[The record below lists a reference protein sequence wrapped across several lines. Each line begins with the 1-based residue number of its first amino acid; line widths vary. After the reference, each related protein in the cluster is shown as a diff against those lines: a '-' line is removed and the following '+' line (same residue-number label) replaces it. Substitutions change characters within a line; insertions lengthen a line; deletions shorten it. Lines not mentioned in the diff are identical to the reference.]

1 MDIFTILLIA
11 LLPTAIL
18 VYYIYH
24 KDKKSLEPTGQLVK
38 AFLWG
43 ILSAPLSFCMLT

>member
-1 MDIFTILLIA
+1 METITILLIA
-11 LLPTAIL
+11 LLSVVIL

-24 KDKKSLEPTGQLVK
+24 EDKRSPEPTGQLVK